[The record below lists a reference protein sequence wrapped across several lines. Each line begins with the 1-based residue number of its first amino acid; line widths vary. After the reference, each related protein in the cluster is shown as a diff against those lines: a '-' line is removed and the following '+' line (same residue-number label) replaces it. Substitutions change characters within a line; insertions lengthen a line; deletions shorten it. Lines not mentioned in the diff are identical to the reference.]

1 MKWSLSRWSQSR
13 GAFES
18 RRGGRGLPRSLGEEL
33 EGARE
38 RRLPP
43 HEGRGA
49 GEINHIRTAETP
61 EYVSR
66 PAPPSS
72 QSLIT
77 GPAMPLSYVSVIEKE
92 GGIGSQKMKANPL
105 V

>member
-1 MKWSLSRWSQSR
+1 M
-13 GAFES
+13 
-18 RRGGRGLPRSLGEEL
+18 LGKDVF
-33 EGARE
+33 
-38 RRLPP
+38 P

-77 GPAMPLSYVSVIEKE
+77 GPAMPLSSVLVIEKE
-92 GGIGSQKMKANPL
+92 GSIGSQKMKANPL